1 MAFNLV
7 DAAKS
12 LLPGDLVSKAANS
25 LGESES
31 NIQKAIGGAIPSV
44 LAGLWNKS
52 SSTSG
57 GGEILDLA
65 KSAAGS
71 GILSNL
77 SGLFDGSVPTADSV
91 RATVMG
97 WLRSLFGDK
106 LNNIINAI
114 AGFAGIKSSS
124 ANTVLSMAVPAALA
138 PVGLYA
144 AENDLS
150 ESGLTT
156 FLQSQ
161 KNTILSAI
169 PSGLN
174 LTGALGIGSLGDI
187 GGRITQTVSS
197 ATEHAGDT
205 FKSAT
210 SSGSKWLGPFVLVAA
225 VALLIIFFTRK
236 GCSNEDSPK
245 ATEDT
250 ASTTLS
256 PVPPVSD
263 PDVAKTSG
271 GLLDTITG
279 NYVYDV
285 GNETELKL
293 VDGTVLRVGENST
306 EAKLFNMLSRTN
318 FTIDTL
324 DKTKNWV
331 SFDRVYFE
339 TGKSVLT
346 AASQP
351 QVKNVAAILKNFPSS
366 SIKIGGYTDN
376 VGDAAVNKKISDA
389 RAKAVM
395 KELISMGAGSKQIT
409 EAVGYGPEH
418 PVCAANDTPECKA
431 QNRRV
436 DLKVASK

>member
-1 MAFNLV
+1 MALDLA
-7 DAAKS
+7 DAAKN
-12 LLPGDLVSKAANS
+12 LLPGDLVAKAANS

-31 NIQKAIGGAIPSV
+31 SIQKAIGGAIPSV
-44 LAGLWNKS
+44 LAGMLNKS
-52 SSTSG
+52 SSTSE
-57 GGEILDLA
+57 GEILDLA
-65 KSAAGS
+65 KTAAGS

-77 SGLFDGSVPTADSV
+77 SGLFDSSVPTADSV

-138 PVGLYA
+138 PVGQYA
-144 AENDLS
+144 TENNLS
-150 ESGLTT
+150 ESGLNT

-161 KNTILSAI
+161 KNDILSAV

-174 LTGALGIGSLGDI
+174 LTGALGIASLDDI
-187 GGRITQTVSS
+187 GGKVTHAIPS
-197 ATEHAGDT
+197 ATAHAGGE
-205 FKSAT
+205 FKTAT
-210 SSGSKWLGPFVLVAA
+210 SSVSQWRGPFILVVVVAVL
-225 VALLIIFFTRK
+225 IWFFSKR
-236 GCSNEDSPK
+236 GCTNEGTST
-245 ATEDT
+245 ATDDT
-250 ASTTLS
+250 AHTTLS

-263 PDVAKTSG
+263 PDLAKTSG
-271 GLLDTITG
+271 GTLDTVTG
-279 NYVYDV
+279 NYVYDT
-285 GNETELKL
+285 GQEIELKL
-293 VDGTVLRVGENST
+293 ADGTILKVGDNST
-306 EAKLFNMLSRTN
+306 EAKLFNMLSNAAWTV
-318 FTIDTL
+318 DTV

-339 TGKSVLT
+339 SGKSVLT
-346 AASQP
+346 AASQT
-351 QVKNVAAILKNFPSS
+351 QVKNVAIILKNFPSG

-395 KELISMGAGSKQIT
+395 KELISMGAGAKQIT
-409 EAVGYGPEH
+409 EAIGYGPEH